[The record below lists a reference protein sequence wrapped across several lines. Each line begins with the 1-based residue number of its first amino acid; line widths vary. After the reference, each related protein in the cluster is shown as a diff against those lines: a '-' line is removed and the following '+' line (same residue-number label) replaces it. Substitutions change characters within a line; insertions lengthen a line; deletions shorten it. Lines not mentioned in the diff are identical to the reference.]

1 MKRSIICSALVS
13 AVVTVGASPALA
25 ASVSVTGA
33 TASNSGNRLSIHDTK
48 CDGYEAYTNWNGS
61 SNNRLQAVGGCYVLK
76 SITVS
81 PLNNFR
87 ACVDKPGG
95 PDTCSSY
102 VSP

>member
-1 MKRSIICSALVS
+1 MKRSIICVAVITSALS
-13 AVVTVGASPALA
+13 IGATSYA

-33 TASNSGNRLSIHDTK
+33 TASNSGNTLSIHDTR
-48 CDGYEAYTNWNGS
+48 CDGYEAYANWNSS
-61 SNNRLQAVGGCYVLK
+61 SNNRVQATGGCYVLK

-102 VSP
+102 VTP

>member
-1 MKRSIICSALVS
+1 M
-13 AVVTVGASPALA
+13 A

-33 TASNSGNRLSIHDTK
+33 TASNSGTTLSIHDTK
-48 CDGYEAYTNWNGS
+48 CDGYNAYTNWNGS
-61 SNNRLQAVGGCYVLK
+61 SSNRLTATAGCYEL
-76 SITVS
+76 VS
-81 PLNNFR
+81 VGVNPLNSFR